1 MEICMNKNLL
11 NEMNEQINKEFY
23 SGYLYLAMAAHFEA
37 QNLGG
42 FAKWMELQ
50 AQEEL
55 EHGMKFYSFLNDL
68 GERVELRAIEKP
80 QTEFGTPQEIFKQVL
95 EHEKFVTS
103 RIYFL
108 FDLAV
113 SEKDYAAQVFLQ
125 WFVNEQIEEEKNASE
140 ILESIRLAGDSGNFL
155 LMLNKTLGER
165 KAD

>member
-1 MEICMNKNLL
+1 MMNKKLL
-11 NEMNEQINKEFY
+11 SEMNEQINKEIY

-68 GERVELRAIEKP
+68 GERVQLKAIDQP
-80 QTEFGTPQEIFKQVL
+80 QTEFGTPKEIFEQVI
-95 EHEKFVTS
+95 EHEKFVTG
-103 RIYFL
+103 RIHLLY
-108 FDLAV
+108 DMAV

-125 WFVNEQIEEEKNASE
+125 WFVNEQVEEEKNATE
-140 ILESIRLAGDSGNFL
+140 ILGSLKLAGDSANFL
-155 LMLNKTLGER
+155 FMLNKTLGER
-165 KAD
+165 KGE